1 MGKHLLG
8 SKKNGQSFMK
18 HLENVQKKQRS
29 VSLINTVVSFFCCHS
44 VVFFVVILS
53 VFFSSF
59 RMFYICVIVFVVYF
73 LNFPF
78 LEGWSEYRWI
88 FQDMFQFIHQH
99 EYVPHRT
106 GFTTWSDKEHWNS
119 QGRYRYTWVHIT
131 CTNIFFCIYELFVIF
146 YLFNMVYFIV
156 ISCSIY
162 IL

>member
-44 VVFFVVILS
+44 VGFFVVILL
-53 VFFSSF
+53 VFFLSF
-59 RMFYICVIVFVVYF
+59 RMFYFCVIVFVVYF
-73 LNFPF
+73 FNFPF

-131 CTNIFFCIYELFVIF
+131 CTNIFFL
-146 YLFNMVYFIV
+146 
-156 ISCSIY
+156 Y
-162 IL
+162 IWIICDILSF